1 MLLGWVMRKSQT
13 SLTYRGDKMHERYQV
28 YKKNFSLVKNALDL
42 FEEFEY
48 IRVCLWETLNIIGSY
63 YRKKIFPEKN
73 GL

>member
-1 MLLGWVMRKSQT
+1 
-13 SLTYRGDKMHERYQV
+13 MHERYQV

-48 IRVCLWETLNIIGSY
+48 IRVCLWETLNIIGSH
-63 YRKKIFPEKN
+63 YRKKFSQGKN